1 MKKEMNKNMPIR
13 LTLTRMIL
21 SLVIVLLLLFPFDM
35 INFSFP
41 KYLINDTVII
51 DIKLIICAFLF
62 VIAAITDFLDGRI
75 ARKYNLVSDTG
86 KVMDSIA
93 DKILID
99 AILVVLCGQGYV
111 SPIIP
116 VVIIIRDI
124 FIDAVKMLASK
135 NGEVVGSIIS
145 GKFKT
150 FFLMVGITLKLIGN
164 YPMGLWNVS
173 LDDFFIITGTLLAII
188 SAVEYYRIYKKF
200 IDLK

>member
-1 MKKEMNKNMPIR
+1 MKKEINKNMPIR

-21 SLVIVLLLLFPFDM
+21 SLIIVILLLFPFDM
-35 INFSFP
+35 INFSFS

-51 DIKLIICAFLF
+51 DVKLIICAVLF
-62 VIAAITDFLDGRI
+62 VIAAVTDFLDGRL

-99 AILVVLCGQGYV
+99 AILVVLCGQGYI

-135 NGEVVGSIIS
+135 NGEVVGSIVS

-164 YPMGLWNVS
+164 YPLGLWNVS
-173 LDDFFIITGTLLAII
+173 LDDFFIITGTLLAIL

>member
-1 MKKEMNKNMPIR
+1 MKKEMSKNMPIR

-51 DIKLIICAFLF
+51 DVKLIICAFLF
-62 VIAAITDFLDGRI
+62 IIAAITDFLDGRI

-99 AILVVLCGQGYV
+99 AILVVLCGQGYI

-150 FFLMVGITLKLIGN
+150 FFLMVGITLKLLGN

-173 LDDFFIITGTLLAII
+173 LDDFFIITGTLLAVI

>member
-1 MKKEMNKNMPIR
+1 MKKEINKNMPIR

-21 SLVIVLLLLFPFDM
+21 SIIIVLLLLFPFDM
-35 INFSFP
+35 INFSFS

-51 DIKLIICAFLF
+51 DVKLIICAVLF
-62 VIAAITDFLDGRI
+62 VIAAVTDFLDGRI
-75 ARKYNLVSDTG
+75 ARKHNLVSDTG

-99 AILVVLCGQGYV
+99 AILVVLCGQGYI

-135 NGEVVGSIIS
+135 NGEVVGSIVS

-164 YPMGLWNVS
+164 YPLGLWNVS

>member
-1 MKKEMNKNMPIR
+1 MKKEINKNMPIR

-21 SLVIVLLLLFPFDM
+21 SIIIVLLLLFPFDM
-35 INFSFP
+35 INFSFS

-51 DIKLIICAFLF
+51 DVKLIICAVLF
-62 VIAAITDFLDGRI
+62 VIAAVTDFLDGRI

-99 AILVVLCGQGYV
+99 AILVVLCGQGYI

-135 NGEVVGSIIS
+135 NGEVVGSIVS

-164 YPMGLWNVS
+164 YPLGLWNVS

>member
-1 MKKEMNKNMPIR
+1 MKKEVNKNLPVR
-13 LTLTRMIL
+13 LTMTRMII
-21 SLVIVLLLLFPFDM
+21 SLVLVAFLLFPFDM
-35 INFSFP
+35 VNFSFP
-41 KYLINDTVII
+41 KYLVNDTVII
-51 DIKLIICAFLF
+51 DVKLIICAVLF
-62 VIAAITDFLDGRI
+62 VIAAITDYFDGHI

-124 FIDAVKMLASK
+124 FIDAVKMLASH
-135 NGEVVGSIIS
+135 NGEVVGSIVS

-164 YPMGLWNVS
+164 FPMGLWNVA
-173 LDDFFIITGTLLAII
+173 LDDFFIITGTLLAVL
-188 SAVEYYRIYKKF
+188 SAIEYYRIYKKF
-200 IDLK
+200 IKLK